1 MGGSMKTYSKQIDS
15 KTKKGLR
22 NPKKNQSEKK
32 AISKIKNTQEGMN
45 SRLDEIEDQISEL
58 EDKVEKNT

>member
-1 MGGSMKTYSKQIDS
+1 MKTYSKQIDS
-15 KTKKGLR
+15 KTKKKGLR